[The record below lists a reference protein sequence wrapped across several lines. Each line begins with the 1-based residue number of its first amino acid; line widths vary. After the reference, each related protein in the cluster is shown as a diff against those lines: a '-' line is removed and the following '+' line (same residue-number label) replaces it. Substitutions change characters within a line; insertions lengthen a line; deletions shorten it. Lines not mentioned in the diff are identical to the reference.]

1 MPGFLPL
8 MVTGEI
14 MRYRTA
20 GIALALAA
28 FSLAHPAQAE
38 ITRLRLRFVGGCHSG
53 NPHGSCTIETIAVG
67 EDFEKSPGIQLF
79 SASTHKGDFRKVSN
93 FKRKLDRDGRAR
105 SRFKNIAGACYQ
117 MRIAKT
123 EAHPAVVSD
132 IICETAEG
140 QASKIYPIE
149 KQAEK
154 KSVEKKKTS

>member
-1 MPGFLPL
+1 
-8 MVTGEI
+8 
-14 MRYRTA
+14 
-20 GIALALAA
+20 
-28 FSLAHPAQAE
+28 
-38 ITRLRLRFVGGCHSG
+38 
-53 NPHGSCTIETIAVG
+53 
-67 EDFEKSPGIQLF
+67 
-79 SASTHKGDFRKVSN
+79 
-93 FKRKLDRDGRAR
+93 
-105 SRFKNIAGACYQ
+105 